1 MDCVVE
7 GKEVFCYE
15 MKWTKTFSWFCL
27 FLLPFT
33 ECYKIFQWSIPR
45 WIRHSIV
52 ISTIVAF
59 SPPSSLPSQAAIED
73 IAIIRRFHQ
82 AREELAT
89 LDKDWDKIVNGDG
102 DNIRRRLGTVYRTD
116 GATRCDR
123 ALCSFTLFV
132 EKVARDGHA
141 DNLDIVA
148 YEEESRSLLDALNQA
163 DYLAYSSIFSD
174 YGNGGHG
181 EDWIGDSHVQVKR
194 ALSLMDKVIT
204 IIEAP

>member
-1 MDCVVE
+1 M
-7 GKEVFCYE
+7 KYE
-15 MKWTKTFSWFCL
+15 MKWMKTFSWFCL
-27 FLLPFT
+27 FFLLHFT
-33 ECYKIFQWSIPR
+33 ECSKLLQWSIPR
-45 WIRHSIV
+45 WIRHSSIA
-52 ISTIVAF
+52 ISTFVLTAPH
-59 SPPSSLPSQAAIED
+59 SPSQAVIED
-73 IAIIRRFHQ
+73 VAIVRRFHQ
-82 AREELAT
+82 AQEELEV

-116 GATRCDR
+116 GAKCDR

-132 EKVARDGHA
+132 EKVARGHA

-181 EDWIGDSHVQVKR
+181 ENWIGDSHVQVKR
-194 ALSLMDKVIT
+194 ALSLMHKVIA